1 MHEIVL
7 LDEDVPYGAQ
17 STELPVST
25 VAVETTL
32 RGVAS
37 LNPTLM
43 LVLVAVVWALVDFLL
58 PGPWFV
64 ALLVAAL
71 IVNAALWLHGD
82 WRRRR
87 AGRAVDPTRPYSR
100 EDSH

>member
-1 MHEIVL
+1 
-7 LDEDVPYGAQ
+7 VP
-17 STELPVST
+17 P
-25 VAVETTL
+25 
-32 RGVAS
+32 

-43 LVLVAVVWALVDFLL
+43 VVLVAVVWGLVDLLL

-64 ALLVAAL
+64 TLLIAAL
-71 IVNAALWLHGD
+71 IVNAVLWLHRD

-100 EDSH
+100 EDI